1 MRNSLEKVLN
11 KNYQLKTRPQFS
23 ELQQNASEIQSIYE
37 EIAMASRN
45 VEVHSVS
52 YGNTMRLIV
61 YIDAKIIQIQVKV
74 DLKRLLWELAII

>member
-1 MRNSLEKVLN
+1 
-11 KNYQLKTRPQFS
+11 
-23 ELQQNASEIQSIYE
+23 
-37 EIAMASRN
+37 MASRN